1 MADVSRLKFQGVI
14 PGAPVG
20 IHVNAVEQQQQ
31 QQRTISKQCGDELKS
46 QQRPACKP
54 AEQENVLVTPL

>member
-20 IHVNAVEQQQQ
+20 INNTESAPLVN
-31 QQRTISKQCGDELKS
+31 KQCS
-46 QQRPACKP
+46 
-54 AEQENVLVTPL
+54 EQLNKQSKTKETVLVTPL

>member
-20 IHVNAVEQQQQ
+20 IIEQQ
-31 QQRTISKQCGDELKS
+31 TASSTPLVNKQCS
-46 QQRPACKP
+46 
-54 AEQENVLVTPL
+54 EQLNKQPKTKETVLVTPL